1 MPDKE
6 KKSEF
11 TVTDRRLF
19 SSEGELRPDVVE
31 AEERREEREQEKL
44 EAQRRVNQQREEEQ
58 RRPGEAGSTE
68 KVSDHDAERNAIAT
82 GFANDANA
90 HRENEYKYPKPP
102 STSEQR
108 ASAEAY
114 KESTREID
122 AEIRKEL
129 DKEGQGHRAKDFEMN
144 FEKFIASM
152 YMSALVQLGMAAP
165 QGGEPQVDLLGARQ
179 TIDIIG
185 LLQEKTKGNL
195 TPKEETMLQNV
206 LYELRMAY
214 LEVTNLITQAPPPGK
229 GGNGGHR

>member
-6 KKSEF
+6 KKPEF

-19 SSEGELRPDVVE
+19 SSEGELREDVVE

-44 EAQRRVNQQREEEQ
+44 DAQRRANEE
-58 RRPGEAGSTE
+58 RA
-68 KVSDHDAERNAIAT
+68 AERNGPAAASQPSKA
-82 GFANDANA
+82 ANDEALEA
-90 HRENEYKYPKPP
+90 P
-102 STSEQR
+102 TAAEQQ

-114 KESTREID
+114 KKSTGEID

-129 DKEGQGHRAKDFEMN
+129 GKQGQAHRAQDFEMT
-144 FEKFIASM
+144 FEKFIASL
-152 YMSALVQLGMAAP
+152 YMSALMQLGMAAP
-165 QGGEPQVDLLGARQ
+165 QGGQPQVDLIGARQ

-195 TPKEETMLQNV
+195 VSKEEGMLQNV

-229 GGNGGHR
+229 GGTGEKR